1 VLIAN
6 GLFVAEEDPK
16 RAKVMTS
23 LKLRRVERGQRQSGF
38 SLIELLIVVA
48 IILVI
53 AAIAIPNFMRSRIAA
68 NESASVQNMRNI
80 TTANVVYSSTYGVG
94 YATSLAALGPPS
106 GTGMPTSAN
115 AQLIDEVLATGVKS
129 GYTYVY
135 TPTAPDSSGNTP
147 SYTLNA
153 NPLTIGITGN
163 RFFFT
168 DDSGVIRQNTSATA
182 TVSDT
187 PIQ

>member
-1 VLIAN
+1 MEVEAIAASFHV
-6 GLFVAEEDPK
+6 GLRYGTEVAPIRGDGTQVVCSSPRDCLWREEDPK
-16 RAKVMTS
+16 RANVMTS
-23 LKLRRVERGQRQSGF
+23 LRFRRTERDEPHRGF

-106 GTGMPTSAN
+106 GSGVPSSAN
-115 AQLIDEVLATGVKS
+115 AQLID
-129 GYTYVY
+129 
-135 TPTAPDSSGNTP
+135 
-147 SYTLNA
+147 
-153 NPLTIGITGN
+153 
-163 RFFFT
+163 
-168 DDSGVIRQNTSATA
+168 
-182 TVSDT
+182 
-187 PIQ
+187 